1 MANYNYVAPI
11 QYKSYS
17 DMNKERLAAK
27 AVKDAAII
35 KQRTAGNTQRQ
46 KYLDQLSGLSTKGWS
61 TIHRNEFTDYVK
73 KAKREFK
80 AYGGQSGY
88 DPSPMINGLMRLQD
102 IGNSHAEL
110 NKGRLEYEAHLGPNA
125 KESKEDS
132 WDAKFIYTA
141 EGLVERDKTYNNV
154 GLIGYNE
161 ETQLGYFP
169 NPLYD
174 PNAPSGTSESIKTLR
189 DALLLDGATIDNN
202 DSNSVI
208 KDGKS
213 IPVIGS
219 GFDVPVGGFGGL
231 WNADKKTRDTI
242 SPDNAFL
249 NFKAQGEGVSIFKTV
264 ASEYSVGVKNGQ
276 YSEEEAHDLLKVDV
290 LTYLTGQDPSTSLR
304 ASAIRMWEEKY
315 DTSWE
320 NREDHAARRDAAQ
333 RSLSEAGVT
342 IPPDFPTETPW
353 EMYAEAVADK
363 ATLKAKPPGT
373 DSSGARN
380 TSGRLWDAISTNTYV
395 GIEEAST
402 GRVTQDVAVKNK
414 QWKEMLA
421 RNLGEE
427 FNETGNNIQTVM
439 DNINNSE
446 GNNFN
451 VTIPEGGIKYDG
463 QNINRITYYPEH
475 DYVAIWR
482 VDPEQGNQGP
492 LDKTSAWAYTTPGMG
507 DVRALAYQVIYKH
520 QDGIPS
526 EGAEIT
532 QQYRELKDNVAF
544 KLQDGSGEQDP
555 LQALFDRAKAGR

>member
-1 MANYNYVAPI
+1 
-11 QYKSYS
+11 
-17 DMNKERLAAK
+17 
-27 AVKDAAII
+27 
-35 KQRTAGNTQRQ
+35 
-46 KYLDQLSGLSTKGWS
+46 
-61 TIHRNEFTDYVK
+61 
-73 KAKREFK
+73 
-80 AYGGQSGY
+80 
-88 DPSPMINGLMRLQD
+88 
-102 IGNSHAEL
+102 
-110 NKGRLEYEAHLGPNA
+110 
-125 KESKEDS
+125 
-132 WDAKFIYTA
+132 
-141 EGLVERDKTYNNV
+141 
-154 GLIGYNE
+154 
-161 ETQLGYFP
+161 
-169 NPLYD
+169 
-174 PNAPSGTSESIKTLR
+174 
-189 DALLLDGATIDNN
+189 
-202 DSNSVI
+202 
-208 KDGKS
+208 
-213 IPVIGS
+213 
-219 GFDVPVGGFGGL
+219 
-231 WNADKKTRDTI
+231 
-242 SPDNAFL
+242 
-249 NFKAQGEGVSIFKTV
+249 
-264 ASEYSVGVKNGQ
+264 
-276 YSEEEAHDLLKVDV
+276 
-290 LTYLTGQDPSTSLR
+290 
-304 ASAIRMWEEKY
+304 
-315 DTSWE
+315 
-320 NREDHAARRDAAQ
+320 
-333 RSLSEAGVT
+333 
-342 IPPDFPTETPW
+342 
-353 EMYAEAVADK
+353 
-363 ATLKAKPPGT
+363 
-373 DSSGARN
+373 
-380 TSGRLWDAISTNTYV
+380 LWDAISTNTYV